1 MNFKISQP
9 DLINNMIQVFKE
21 DVKLLMT
28 LNTPATPHKGIVRN
42 QETDTKISDDL
53 QKRHS
58 SGVGSLLYL
67 VKHSRPKWSNT
78 VSELSKCMDKANMS
92 HYKALL
98 SSIKYAIDTKDY
110 FYQVKP
116 DGNINGPWEIHGYS
130 DAD

>member
-1 MNFKISQP
+1 
-9 DLINNMIQVFKE
+9 MIQVFKE

-67 VKHSRPKWSNT
+67 VKHSRPK
-78 VSELSKCMDKANMS
+78 
-92 HYKALL
+92 
-98 SSIKYAIDTKDY
+98 
-110 FYQVKP
+110 
-116 DGNINGPWEIHGYS
+116 
-130 DAD
+130 